1 VTDPLPCIDPF
12 SDGRSPA
19 KDPAG
24 MDEAS
29 SLIDAAFRFDRA
41 VSRIG
46 NTRLRPW
53 NITLTGYMALRIL
66 ANKPHLS
73 LAQLARRCYVRP
85 QGLTRIVSALA
96 ERGWVSRGTNP
107 ESERALSLQVTESGL
122 AALEE
127 MDAQVL
133 KISATLNATLGL
145 DTIVSTDRQ
154 LRQAALVVEGELR
167 EMERARRLGARPT
180 GSCFS
185 VRRRRR

>member
-12 SDGRSPA
+12 SDGGSPA

-29 SLIDAAFRFDRA
+29 SLIDAAFRFERA
-41 VSRIG
+41 ASRIG

-53 NITLTGYMALRIL
+53 NITLTGYIALRIL
-66 ANKPHLS
+66 ADQPHLS

-85 QGLTRIVSALA
+85 QTLTRIVSALA
-96 ERGWVSRGTNP
+96 NRGWVNRGAHP

-127 MDAQVL
+127 MDGQVL

-145 DTIVSTDRQ
+145 DTIMSADRQ
-154 LRQAALVVEGELR
+154 LRQAARVVEGELR
-167 EMERARRLGARPT
+167 EMERAQRLGGGPGCR
-180 GSCFS
+180 
-185 VRRRRR
+185 